1 MENLGVPLLI
11 VTADDYG
18 YAPEY
23 DRGILEAAAAGAID
37 AVSAFSGPERS
48 GDPEPLLA
56 TGVEIGL
63 HLDGFPLAL
72 IGGGREL
79 EPMRAHVAR
88 ELERF
93 EQLFG
98 VSPAYV
104 DGHRHCHAGGPQT
117 EAVAEFARER
127 GRPVRG
133 TSELHRR
140 RLRDLGVVTADHLIG
155 RVHETDLAL
164 PAELADGGRL
174 ADGVTEWM
182 VHPGHPDP
190 ASGSGYDAG
199 REEDLR
205 LVLMLGDREAWA
217 ARGIER
223 RTHAEA
229 LTAAA

>member
-1 MENLGVPLLI
+1 MPLLI

-23 DRGILEAAAAGAID
+23 DRGILEAAAAGAVD
-37 AVSAFSGPERS
+37 AVSAFAGPVRVP
-48 GDPEPLLA
+48 DPAPLLE

-72 IGGGREL
+72 TGGEREL
-79 EPMRAHVAR
+79 ELMRGHVAG

-98 VSPAYV
+98 VPPAHV
-104 DGHRHCHAGGPQT
+104 DGHRHCHAGTSQT

-127 GRPVRG
+127 RLPVRG
-133 TSELHRR
+133 TSEVHRQ
-140 RLRDLGVVTADHLIG
+140 RLRDLGVITEDHLIG
-155 RVHETDLAL
+155 RVDEADPAL
-164 PAELADGGRL
+164 PAELDEGRRL

-182 VHPGHPDP
+182 VHPGHADP

-229 LTAAA
+229 LTTAA